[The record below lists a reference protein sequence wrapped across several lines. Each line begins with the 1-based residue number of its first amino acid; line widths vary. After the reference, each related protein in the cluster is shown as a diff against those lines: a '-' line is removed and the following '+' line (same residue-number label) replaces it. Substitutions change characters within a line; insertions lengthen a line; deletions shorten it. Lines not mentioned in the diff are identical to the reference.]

1 MPHRMRIAF
10 ASAELSPWASTG
22 GLGEVAAALP
32 KALAAAGCDVAV
44 FVPLYR
50 TVKLAVLQRSGRL
63 VDTGVLSSVW
73 IAGYRLESRIFR
85 LFSAEELRER
95 AGHAG
100 RPEAW
105 SHADDAPES
114 ASGPRNSGR
123 LRFFAVDCPVLY
135 DREGIYG
142 HVDEPA
148 RFSNFARA
156 VLNTASNLLGGP
168 PDVVHGHDWHAALL
182 PVYLYG
188 PYRHLLPRTA
198 AVLTI
203 HNLAYQGVFSASE
216 LASIGLDPALFRPDL
231 LEFHGLLNWMKGGI
245 CAADVVTTVSP
256 RYAAEIRTSEF
267 GERLEGVLSY
277 HDRKLVG
284 ILNGID
290 TDVWN
295 PQTDKYLPA
304 RFSADDLTGKHQ
316 CRAAILK
323 MARMDPSDPHPV
335 LGVVSRLNVQKGLDL
350 LADLVPYLAARSV
363 RLLLL
368 GSGDQA
374 LQNRFEQLER
384 DFPRHVRVRIGFE
397 PDLAHLLQGAADAIV
412 MPSRYEPCG
421 LSQMYAMRYGTIP
434 IVRAVGGLAD
444 TVVPLTPR
452 SGREQTA
459 TGFNYD
465 HDTHKGLQ
473 WAIDRALDTFYT
485 DKPSWQNMQQTGMTT
500 DFSWALSA
508 QQYIKVYRIAMH
520 RARE

>member
-1 MPHRMRIAF
+1 MPHRLRVAF

-50 TVKLAVLQRSGRL
+50 TVKTAVLQRSGRL
-63 VDTGVLSSVW
+63 VDTGVQSSVW
-73 IAGYRLESRIFR
+73 VGGFRLDSRIFR
-85 LFSAEELRER
+85 IFSAEDLAER
-95 AGHAG
+95 ASHSD
-100 RPEAW
+100 RVEAW
-105 SHADDAPES
+105 SHADDASETG
-114 ASGPRNSGR
+114 AGPRNSGR

-156 VLNTASNLLGGP
+156 VLNTSSALLGGP

-216 LASIGLDPALFRPDL
+216 LSTIGLDAALFRPDL
-231 LEFHGLLNWMKGGI
+231 LEFHGHLNWLKGGI

-256 RYAAEIRTSEF
+256 RYAAEIRTPEF
-267 GERLEGVLSY
+267 GERLEGVLRF
-277 HDRKLVG
+277 HERKLVG

-304 RFSADDLTGKHQ
+304 RFSARDLTGKHH

-323 MARMDPSDPHPV
+323 MARMDPGDSHPV
-335 LGVVSRLNVQKGLDL
+335 FGIVSRLNVQKGLDL
-350 LADLVPYLAARSV
+350 VADLVPYLAARSV

-374 LQNRFEQLER
+374 LQSRFEQLER

-397 PDLAHLLQGAADAIV
+397 PDLAHLLQGAADAV
-412 MPSRYEPCG
+412 LMPSRYEPCG
-421 LSQMYAMRYGTIP
+421 LSQMYAMRYGTLP

-452 SGREQTA
+452 TAKERTA
-459 TGFNYD
+459 TGFSYE
-465 HDTHKGLQ
+465 HDTQKGLQ

-485 DKPSWQNMQQTGMTT
+485 DQDSWRQMQHTGMKT
-500 DFSWALSA
+500 DFSWAQSA
-508 QQYIKVYRIAMH
+508 QQYIRVYRVAMH